1 MCTAYRLNDPHEVM
15 PPHKHTASAIRF
27 GLTGSRNFTG
37 VEGEDI
43 TFGPGDMVLTP
54 RDTRHNHGNLG
65 DEPAVNLSVF
75 DPPLVEQLNA
85 LTFDHDYNEGSERK
99 QQQTARF
106 PSDYS
111 ARVYGDSGLLPGF
124 VDHFRGVGGS

>member
-43 TFGPGDMVLTP
+43 TFGPGGMVLTS
-54 RDTRHNHGNLG
+54 RDARHNHGNLG
-65 DEPAVNLSVF
+65 YEPAVNLLVL
-75 DPPLVEQLNA
+75 DLPLVEQP
-85 LTFDHDYNEGSERK
+85 TR
-99 QQQTARF
+99 
-106 PSDYS
+106 
-111 ARVYGDSGLLPGF
+111 
-124 VDHFRGVGGS
+124 